1 MPIASSVVSSKSLTE
16 GTRIWSLMRSS
27 RNAMDAPSL
36 QMSLSCRCYHA
47 GALGPYLRLRSSGWD
62 GLLPQPGQQLV
73 PVQRHLLT

>member
-1 MPIASSVVSSKSLTE
+1 MPMASSVVSSKSRTE

-47 GALGPYLRLRSSGWD
+47 GASKTPSPLHSSGWS
-62 GLLPQPGQQLV
+62 GLLAQALQQLL
-73 PVQRHLLT
+73 PAQRLLRP